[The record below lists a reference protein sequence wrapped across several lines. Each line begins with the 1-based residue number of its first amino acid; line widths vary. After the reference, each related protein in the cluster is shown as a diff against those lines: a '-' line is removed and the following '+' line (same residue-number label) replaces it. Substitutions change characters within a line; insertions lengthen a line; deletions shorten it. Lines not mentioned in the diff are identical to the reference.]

1 MGFVPGRSVV
11 ENAKAHVRMNYVLNL
26 DLSNFFP
33 SIPQTCVWG
42 ALQSKAI
49 GFNREIANALAALCC
64 TEMSFYEG
72 KLVLMAENLPEGAE
86 TQMRCVLSQGS
97 PT

>member
-1 MGFVPGRSVV
+1 MGFVLGRSVV
-11 ENAKAHVRMNYVLNL
+11 ENAKAHVRINYVLNL

-33 SIPQTCVWG
+33 SIPQARVWG

-49 GFNREIANALAALCC
+49 GFNSEIANALAALCC
-64 TEMSFYEG
+64 TEMSFYDG

-86 TQMRCVLSQGS
+86 TQMRCVLPQGS
-97 PT
+97 PA